1 MLFPTLQF
9 VLFFLLV
16 FPVSWLLRWRD
27 RPWKAFILAASYVF
41 YAAWDWRFV
50 GLIILSTLVNSALA
64 RVIARSEGVSRRAA
78 LTVALVFNLGL
89 LGAFKYYGFF
99 IESFNDLARGV
110 GVPFRMP
117 FLEIILPV
125 GISFFTFQAISYV
138 VDVYRRQ
145 IGPVAVLDFAVY
157 LAFFPHLVAGPIVR
171 VREFVPQLP
180 KPRLLTRAEVAQA
193 GLLIGGGMF
202 KKVAISSYVATT
214 IVDPVFAA
222 PGRHSALECLLAMY
236 GYAVQI
242 YCDFSGYTDMAIGLA
257 LLLGIRF
264 PQNFDRP
271 YTATSLQEFW
281 RRWHMTLSRWLR
293 DYLYIPLGGSH
304 HGRAATYRNLL
315 ITMTLGGLWHGA
327 SLTFVVWGFYHGVGL
342 AVERWLGERRAA
354 RTAARAQAETAWL
367 RSFSR
372 RVADDAGPPP
382 EAPWRPWLGRFITFQ
397 LVCVG
402 WVIFRS
408 QSLDRAAEL
417 LWRSLTAWGP
427 APLASLALV
436 AVIAGTIA
444 WQYLPAGLWQRIE
457 DRFGALPVLA
467 QGAALGVIIALAVI
481 LGPTGV
487 APFIYFQ
494 F

>member
-27 RPWKAFILAASYVF
+27 QPWKVFILAASYVF

-50 GLIILSTLVNSALA
+50 GLIIASTAINSALA
-64 RVIARSEGVSRRAA
+64 RVIARPADGPRRAA
-78 LTVALVFNLGL
+78 LTAALIFNLGL

-99 IESFNDLARGV
+99 IASFNDLARGV
-110 GVPFRMP
+110 GLPARMP

-145 IGPVAVLDFAVY
+145 IEPVALLDFAVY

-171 VREFVPQLP
+171 VVEFVPQLP
-180 KPRLLTRAEVAQA
+180 KPRLLTRAEVTRA
-193 GLLIGGGMF
+193 GLLIGGGLF
-202 KKVAISSYVATT
+202 KKVAISSYVAAA

-222 PGRHSALECLLAMY
+222 PSRHSAPETLLAMY

-264 PQNFDRP
+264 PQNFNRP
-271 YTATSLQEFW
+271 YTAASLQEFW

-293 DYLYIPLGGSH
+293 DYLYIPLGGSR

-315 ITMTLGGLWHGA
+315 LTMALGGLWHGA
-327 SLTFVVWGFYHGVGL
+327 AMTFVVWGVYHGLGL
-342 AVERWLGERRAA
+342 AAERWLEERRAA
-354 RTAARAQAETAWL
+354 RAAVRAQAETAWV

-372 RVADDAGPPP
+372 RLADSAAPAP
-382 EAPWRPWLGRFITFQ
+382 EAPWRQWLGRFVTFQ
-397 LVCVG
+397 LVCIG

-408 QSLDRAAEL
+408 QSLEAAGEL
-417 LWRSLTAWGP
+417 LWRSVTAWGP
-427 APLASLALV
+427 APLASLGVV
-436 AVIAGTIA
+436 AVIAGAVA
-444 WQYLPAGLWQRIE
+444 WQYLPEGLWRRIE

-467 QGAALGVIIALAVI
+467 QGAALGVIIALAII